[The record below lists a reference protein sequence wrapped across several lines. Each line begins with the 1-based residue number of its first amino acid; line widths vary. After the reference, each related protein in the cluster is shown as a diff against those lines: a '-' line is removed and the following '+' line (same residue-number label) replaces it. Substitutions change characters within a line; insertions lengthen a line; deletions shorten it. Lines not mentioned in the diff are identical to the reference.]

1 MSEASPPSRGRRA
14 LRVAAFVATSIVGV
28 LLIALSA
35 TASVS
40 GVPGATERDGATLGI
55 TGVGAALWLGALV
68 VACSFVARRRW
79 PWVALAGAGVLV
91 LAMQL
96 DAMAPLLVLAS
107 VLAHGRRRIRWVQA
121 GIAALLAA
129 VATTR
134 DVLRGDDAVVA
145 LLLPAESPD
154 TARVLTLVL
163 AGTGLALAIAYGLI
177 VRAST
182 RALRAEGD
190 AERLEHR
197 ADALADRL
205 DVVDRRAELSQAMHD
220 GVARTLTHV
229 HLQAAVLRDRRGLPP
244 DARASADEIV
254 AQARKASIELQDV
267 QRAIDADFGSAGGG
281 ALLPERGL
289 ADAMRLVH
297 DVRSAGHGIDAAV
310 VLTGTSPLTPAVDRT
325 AYWIL
330 SEALTNAVKH
340 APTGDAI
347 GVAVSGDERAGI
359 RIRVDNAVG
368 SGTAIGTGS
377 GVARMRAQAAA
388 VGGTLTAGADAGGR
402 FHVEAQL
409 PWAGPGSD
417 LGSDRAARQDRD
429 RRG

>member
-1 MSEASPPSRGRRA
+1 M
-14 LRVAAFVATSIVGV
+14 TSIVGV
-28 LLIALSA
+28 LLTALSA

-40 GVPGATERDGATLGI
+40 AVPGATERDGASLGI
-55 TGVGAALWLGALV
+55 TGVGAAIWLGSLV
-68 VACSFVARRRW
+68 VSCSFVARRRW

-91 LAMQL
+91 LVMQL

-107 VLAHGRRRIRWVQA
+107 VLAHGRGRIRWVQA
-121 GIAALLAA
+121 GIALVLA
-129 VATTR
+129 VIATTR

-145 LLLPAESPD
+145 LLLRQETTD
-154 TARVLTLVL
+154 TARVLTIVL
-163 AGTGLALAIAYGLI
+163 AGTGFALAVAYGLI
-177 VRAST
+177 VHAST

-190 AERLEHR
+190 AERFEHR

-220 GVARTLTHV
+220 GVARTLTHM
-229 HLQAAVLRDRRGLPP
+229 HLQAAVLRDSRDLPP
-244 DARASADEIV
+244 HARASADEIV

-267 QRAIDADFGSAGGG
+267 QRAIDADFGPAASA
-281 ALLPERGL
+281 ALLPEHGL
-289 ADAMRLVH
+289 ADAVQLVH
-297 DVRSAGHGIDAAV
+297 DVRSTGRSIDAGV
-310 VLTGTSPLTPAVDRT
+310 VLTGMSPLTPAVDRT

-340 APTGDAI
+340 APAGDAI

-368 SGTAIGTGS
+368 SASTLGTGT
-377 GVARMRAQAAA
+377 GIARMRAQAAA
-388 VGGTLTAGADAGGR
+388 AGGTLDAGADARGR
-402 FHVEAQL
+402 FRVEAQL
-409 PWAGPGSD
+409 PWASPGSD
-417 LGSDRAARQDRD
+417 LGSDGAARQDRD

>member
-1 MSEASPPSRGRRA
+1 MSEPSSPSRGRRA
-14 LRVAAFVATSIVGV
+14 LRVAGFVATSIVGV

-40 GVPGATERDGATLGI
+40 AVPGATERDGASLGI
-55 TGVGAALWLGALV
+55 TGVGAALWLGSLV
-68 VACSFVARRRW
+68 VACSYLVRRRL

-91 LAMQL
+91 LALQL

-107 VLAHGRRRIRWVQA
+107 VLAHGRGRIRWVQA
-121 GIAALLAA
+121 GIAAALAV
-129 VATTR
+129 VATAR
-134 DVLRGDDAVVA
+134 DVLRGDGGVVA
-145 LLLPAESPD
+145 LLLPQEA
-154 TARVLTLVL
+154 TATAQVLAVVL
-163 AGTGLALAIAYGLI
+163 AGTGLALAAAYGLI
-177 VRAST
+177 VHAST
-182 RALRAEGD
+182 RARRAEGD

-229 HLQAAVLRDRRGLPP
+229 HLQAAVLRDSRGLPP

-267 QRAIDADFGSAGGG
+267 QRAIDAEFGPAGGG
-281 ALLPERGL
+281 SLLPERGL
-289 ADAMRLVH
+289 ADASQLVH
-297 DVRSAGHGIDAAV
+297 DVRSAGHRIDAGV

-340 APTGDAI
+340 APAGDAI
-347 GVAVSGDERAGI
+347 GVAVSGDERGGI

-368 SGTAIGTGS
+368 SGAGIGTGT
-377 GVARMRAQAAA
+377 GIARMRSQASA
-388 VGGTLTAGADAGGR
+388 VGGSLDAGGDARGR
-402 FHVEAQL
+402 FVVEAQL
-409 PWAGPGSD
+409 PWASPGSD
-417 LGSDRAARQDRD
+417 LGSDGAARQDRD

>member
-1 MSEASPPSRGRRA
+1 MSEPSSSSRGRRA

-40 GVPGATERDGATLGI
+40 AVPGATERDGASLGI
-55 TGVGAALWLGALV
+55 TGVGAALWLGSLV
-68 VACSFVARRRW
+68 VSGSFVARRRW

-91 LAMQL
+91 LALQL

-107 VLAHGRRRIRWVQA
+107 VLAHGAGRIRWVQA
-121 GIAALLAA
+121 GVALALAV
-129 VATTR
+129 VATVR

-145 LLLPAESPD
+145 LLLRDESTD

-163 AGTGLALAIAYGLI
+163 AGTGLSLAVAYGLI
-177 VRAST
+177 VHAST

-220 GVARTLTHV
+220 GVARTLTHM
-229 HLQAAVLRDRRGLPP
+229 HLQAAVLRDQQGLTP
-244 DARASADEIV
+244 DARATADELV

-267 QRAIDADFGSAGGG
+267 QRAIDADFGPAGGG

-289 ADAMRLVH
+289 GDAMQLLD
-297 DVRSAGHGIDAAV
+297 DVRSAGHRVDAGV

-340 APTGDAI
+340 APGGDAI
-347 GVAVSGDERAGI
+347 GVAVSGDERVGI

-368 SGTAIGTGS
+368 SGTAIGSGTGI
-377 GVARMRAQAAA
+377 ARMRAQAAA
-388 VGGTLTAGADAGGR
+388 AGGTLDAGADARRR
-402 FHVEAQL
+402 FRVEAHL
-409 PWAGPGSD
+409 PWARPGSD
-417 LGSDRAARQDRD
+417 LGSDGAARQDRD